1 MSAQQR
7 NWFDRLV
14 DFFFL
19 KPNTPG
25 DTGWQRT
32 PPVPERQSAVAVPLF
47 GGPVH
52 VGPPGS
58 WARDYYQRSGAL
70 PQVAVR
76 QTHLTA
82 EQRKSLI
89 EQIDT
94 QRELSKRD
102 LERFTR
108 GAHIRAP
115 RLVSLPEP
123 ETPGWLQDVEAD
135 AKRGP
140 SGYLLSLR
148 KAEVLAVT
156 EQDMQPDLSEDDPD
170 ATEAMKAEYR
180 GAPTLRKLLEGA

>member
-14 DFFFL
+14 DFLFL
-19 KPNTPG
+19 KPNAPS

-32 PPVPERQSAVAVPLF
+32 PPVPERQNAVAVPLF

-52 VGPPGS
+52 VGSPGS

-70 PQVAVR
+70 PQLAAR

-94 QRELSKRD
+94 QRELSKSR

-115 RLVSLPEP
+115 RLEPLPES
-123 ETPGWLQDVEAD
+123 ETPRWLQDVEAE

-148 KAEVLAVT
+148 KAEILAVT
-156 EQDMQPDLSEDDPD
+156 EQDMQPDLSEDPD